1 MRTSHSH
8 SYRQVPSM
16 SPPCEAQP
24 RRPRESGSSVRR
36 VRGCGSG
43 LGARGGGHPSPF
55 SMLGLKILGDLS
67 PSSIMVLLGHPTVS
81 PLFIESISSHPDP
94 LPRIRCPSPPI
105 RVLPPPHIDIG
116 TARYTHPIKRTL
128 SIVLSQPPSTLTMK
142 TTTVAAVLA
151 SAAGANAQW
160 FGQAPE
166 CAVRLTPQHA
176 LCNPS
181 T

>member
-1 MRTSHSH
+1 MRASHSH

-36 VRGCGSG
+36 ERGCGSG
-43 LGARGGGHPSPF
+43 LGARGVDIQARFDAWAEDPWGPKPQLHHGVAGAPNGKPTVHRIYIIPPR
-55 SMLGLKILGDLS
+55 S
-67 PSSIMVLLGHPTVS
+67 PS
-81 PLFIESISSHPDP
+81 PDP
-94 LPRIRCPSPPI
+94 LSIPSHPRPPSS
-105 RVLPPPHIDIG
+105 PHIDIG